1 MEQKLGM
8 EHRMT
13 VVEDR
18 SKSNTH
24 RLDALEKRQDDLE
37 SLTSSVA
44 ELTSN
49 QKHMETDVKEIK
61 DDVKTLTGL
70 PGKRWN
76 DLVDKVVWAICA
88 AVIAFM
94 LGRLGL

>member
-1 MEQKLGM
+1 MEQKLDM

-18 SKSNTH
+18 SKSNTR

-61 DDVKTLTGL
+61 DDVKSLTNL

-76 DLVDKVVWAICA
+76 DLVDKAVWALCA

-94 LGRLGL
+94 LGRIGL